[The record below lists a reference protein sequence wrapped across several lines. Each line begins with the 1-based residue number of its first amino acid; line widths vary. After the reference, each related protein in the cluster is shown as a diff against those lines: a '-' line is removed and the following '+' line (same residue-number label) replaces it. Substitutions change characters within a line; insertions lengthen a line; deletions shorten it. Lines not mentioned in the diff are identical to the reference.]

1 MKRLFAAH
9 GPTAAHAEWIP
20 EECLLVFGSRLPGV
34 SSDEL
39 IREFGLE
46 TMRDYLARTRRD
58 RQRALQGTY
67 PAARSTP

>member
-1 MKRLFAAH
+1 MSRHATISLVNFPCLPSDEPDRL
-9 GPTAAHAEWIP
+9 TKT
-20 EECLLVFGSRLPGV
+20 PGV

-46 TMRDYLARTRRD
+46 TMRDYFARARRD

-67 PAARSTP
+67 LAPRSTP